1 MSYPPLNA
9 LVPVLERW
17 TAELNGAR
25 DDSAALALGIFDLAG
40 NALYLNRGMGE
51 VLGGELPDRPRHLY
65 LVNPSF
71 EELLEPADEGLVF
84 GGWLTVGD
92 GLQLSRTLR
101 AQVFRKG
108 GELLIVGEYDALELE
123 RLGRDLARSNQEIN
137 NLQRELIR
145 KNARLSQT
153 LDGLKGSM
161 ASAPDDWRSVP
172 PRRLAVEVAPEI
184 GGSLAL
190 IAGRLADLR
199 QEMESLGAVCRQP
212 EAPVRAATQPGEA
225 MFQARRD
232 LDQALDDC
240 ARLLAA
246 IEEGVGQ
253 ARRMVAGW

>member
-9 LVPVLERW
+9 VTPVLERW

-84 GGWLTVGD
+84 GGWLTAGD

-153 LDGLKGSM
+153 LDGLKDL
-161 ASAPDDWRSVP
+161 ADDRRSIP

-212 EAPVRAATQPGEA
+212 ETTARAGTRPGET
-225 MFQARRD
+225 MLQARRD
-232 LDQALDDC
+232 LDRAFDDC